1 MKQITTI
8 FAVACTLTL
17 LTACKK
23 NPSQTIVGKW
33 QAPTM
38 QIVEFNEGG
47 TLTLTDSGMSIPG
60 RYTFQK
66 DGMIMLDFGSS
77 SNVVS
82 YSFKDADTLMM
93 GSGKK
98 DGSVDEFRRIKQN

>member
-1 MKQITTI
+1 
-8 FAVACTLTL
+8 VACTLIL

-23 NPSQTIVGKW
+23 NPSQTIIGKW

-38 QIVEFNEGG
+38 QVVEFHEGG
-47 TLTLTDSGMSIPG
+47 TLALTDSGMSVPG

-77 SNVVS
+77 SNLVS
-82 YSFKDADTLMM
+82 YSFKDTDTLMM

-98 DGSVDEFRRIKQN
+98 DGSIDEFRRIKQN